1 MGAFK
6 GKILTV
12 TSVKGGTGKTT
23 TLLNLAGIYSNIN
36 KKVLIIDLD
45 LYTGAIAPT
54 LNLEIN
60 SDIYQLVD
68 DLTNNRFDYIENYIL
83 KYNDNIDVL
92 AAPKDPRFASKIN
105 SKYIKVIL
113 NRAAMKYD
121 IILIDT
127 NHALDEKNIIT
138 LDSSDKI
145 LYIINNDPIDLK
157 NMKTLVSIYK
167 NLEKDNYFII
177 LNESLNKT
185 QNYFTNYDIK
195 NIIKHN
201 IDFIIPNSFYVKN
214 IDKYVIDGS
223 ILTLDKRIK
232 KLYKKGVQEI
242 ENIAVNIIKEGKV
255 KEWKI

>member
-255 KEWKI
+255 KE